1 MGGHARVRSEIA
13 PARFGD
19 VDGGMTTIR
28 RIRDR
33 HGNGTAFRRIRLCV
47 ECFIVNVSYL
57 SDPLKLTSTQLVPFE
72 VFH

>member
-33 HGNGTAFRRIRLCV
+33 HGNGTAFRRIRFVCR
-47 ECFIVNVSYL
+47 VSYCKRVL
-57 SDPLKLTSTQLVPFE
+57 SF
-72 VFH
+72 